1 MYHPHRAVREPTCRL
16 SSVTAA
22 PGDEDEN
29 EEEDAEEEATCR
41 DTFAQYAKTPNASP
55 VPANASCA
63 LNGMKSSKFTAL
75 KKGVLVLHAAPGRGG
90 SEGCDGCFRVI
101 AQDSLSLTHTHTHVL
116 TRPSFC
122 FPLSLR
128 VRGGSQW
135 AELESHLLPSCL
147 WRMLRIRDSDTTC
160 AESGKITEA
169 KERSER
175 ERERKC
181 AHTIS

>member
-101 AQDSLSLTHTHTHVL
+101 AQDSLSLSHTHT
-116 TRPSFC
+116 RPHQAFFLFSS
-122 FPLSLR
+122 LS
-128 VRGGSQW
+128 VRERGSQW
-135 AELESHLLPSCL
+135 AELESQPPV
-147 WRMLRIRDSDTTC
+147 
-160 AESGKITEA
+160 SGE
-169 KERSER
+169 
-175 ERERKC
+175 C
-181 AHTIS
+181 